1 MLKKNLKKI
10 CKIMDINRYKT
21 IIFDCDGVIL
31 NSNRIKTQAFKE
43 TLSNYKKELVD
54 EFISYH
60 ESNGGISRYEK
71 IRFFVEELA
80 LNYNYINEK
89 KNYSFLLNLFSKI
102 CRKSLYEV
110 EVASGLRSLR
120 KINNK
125 TKWLIVSGGD
135 QDELRDI
142 FLKKGISDYFNGGIY
157 GSPDKKKDIIS
168 REISLTNI
176 IKPALFIGDSKLDFY
191 AANSNQLDFIFLTDW
206 TDYRDYKEF
215 CSKNKITYMNNINS
229 ILANIKK

>member
-1 MLKKNLKKI
+1 MNIKK
-10 CKIMDINRYKT
+10 YKT

-31 NSNRIKTQAFKE
+31 NSNKIKTQAFKQS
-43 TLSNYKKELVD
+43 LSNYKKELVD

-71 IRFFVEELA
+71 IKFFVEELA
-80 LNYNYINEK
+80 SNYNYINEE
-89 KNYSFLLNLFSKI
+89 KNYFFLLDLYSKI

-110 EVASGLRSLR
+110 EVASDLKSLR
-120 KINNK
+120 EINNE

-135 QDELRDI
+135 QNELRDI
-142 FLKKGISDYFNGGIY
+142 FLKKGISHYFNGGIY

-168 REISLTNI
+168 REISTRNI

-191 AANSNQLDFIFLTDW
+191 AANANQLDFIFLTDW
-206 TDYRDYKEF
+206 TDFIEYKEF
-215 CSKNKITYMNNINS
+215 CSINKITYMRNISS
-229 ILANIKK
+229 ILKNIEN